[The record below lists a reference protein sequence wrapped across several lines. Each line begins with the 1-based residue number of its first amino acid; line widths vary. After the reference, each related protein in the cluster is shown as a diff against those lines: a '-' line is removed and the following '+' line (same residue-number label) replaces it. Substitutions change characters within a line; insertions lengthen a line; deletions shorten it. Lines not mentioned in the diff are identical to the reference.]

1 MNSIITANA
10 WRFFGLIIVQG
21 LVLQNIGAGWE
32 RFPYLHI
39 ILFPIFILLLPL
51 RTPRALVILLGF
63 IMGLVVDSFYN
74 SMGVHAS
81 AAVFTAFIR
90 PYLLNWMEPRG
101 GYNVNYSPTA
111 ARMGAGWFFKYS
123 AILMALHLV
132 FYFIVEAFNFDN
144 LGTTLLNILV
154 SFTFS
159 MICLFIYQ
167 VIFNP
172 VD

>member
-1 MNSIITANA
+1 M
-10 WRFFGLIIVQG
+10 LIIVQG

-90 PYLLNWMEPRG
+90 SYLLNWIEPRG

-132 FYFIVEAFNFDN
+132 IYFLVEAFNFEN
-144 LGTTLLNILV
+144 IGTTLLNILV
-154 SFTFS
+154 SFIFS